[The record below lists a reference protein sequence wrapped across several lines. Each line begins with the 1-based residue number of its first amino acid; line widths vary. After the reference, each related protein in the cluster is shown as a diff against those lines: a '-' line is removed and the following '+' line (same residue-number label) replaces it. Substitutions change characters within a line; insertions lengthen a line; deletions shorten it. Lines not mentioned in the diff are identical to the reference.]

1 MPLPIIEVICMLA
14 FIGRLYMIVVFFVC
28 REMTGTW
35 NVFRFLFDYKYWS
48 FAVLNHEYSISL
60 DRDED
65 YRKFAIYFSKKQLM
79 PRTKGVIQR
88 MREKERKIL
97 VMLLSQEDFVKDNFG
112 ELPYTADRHFE
123 ICRKWDEHMKQIPYG
138 ED

>member
-14 FIGRLYMIVVFFVC
+14 FIGLLYMIVVFFVC

-97 VMLLSQEDFVKDNFG
+97 VMHLMTLRSTLMVLRALLMLILLTVRKCV
-112 ELPYTADRHFE
+112 TASYSFYN
-123 ICRKWDEHMKQIPYG
+123 Q
-138 ED
+138 